1 MSCLNLLRSLSRMK
15 FAVITKAEVVH
26 RVRGSDHLPNHVF
39 SHWEISNSMGKW
51 IFKKLLALTPQFLR
65 TWLEGSSVPCFDFLT
80 LPSNCLAWRICCL
93 LVCQEKMQMR
103 QFCLLHCLHSS
114 TLSVSTQMP
123 QGFPLIQFS
132 CIWIILTW
140 EGQHLVELSNSYIV
154 RINQYTKTLSVLW

>member
-26 RVRGSDHLPNHVF
+26 RVRGSDRLPNRVF
-39 SHWEISNSMGKW
+39 THWEIRNSVGKW
-51 IFKKLLALTPQFLR
+51 IFKKLALAPQFLR
-65 TWLEGSSVPCFDFLT
+65 TWFEGSNTPCFDFFT
-80 LPSNCLAWRICCL
+80 LPSNSLAWRICL
-93 LVCQEKMQMR
+93 LVCQEKTQMR
-103 QFCLLHCLHSS
+103 QFCLFHCLHSS